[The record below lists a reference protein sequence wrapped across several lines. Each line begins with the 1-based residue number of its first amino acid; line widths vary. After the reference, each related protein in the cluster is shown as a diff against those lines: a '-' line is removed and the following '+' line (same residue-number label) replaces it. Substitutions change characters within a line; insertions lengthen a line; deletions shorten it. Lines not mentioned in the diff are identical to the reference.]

1 MPSTAP
7 GENARP
13 TFPEPISIGRK
24 VFPVASTAGSDDQGG
39 VKGSR
44 ISAGRRVLLAFAAGV
59 LAFGIASL
67 LMPWQ
72 VATLIGWS
80 VSAAAFVASV
90 WLSVRRMDGVA
101 TAEFATI
108 EDDSR
113 AAADLVLITASSA
126 SLLGVALTL
135 LKASGESGA
144 ARAFITGVATVSV
157 ILSWAA
163 VHTVFMLR
171 YARLY
176 FANGGGI
183 DFNDEQTPNYLD
195 FAYIAFTIGMTYQVS
210 DTAVT
215 VKDIRTTAL
224 RHALLSYVFGTGVV
238 AMLINVVAGLL
249 KG

>member
-1 MPSTAP
+1 L
-7 GENARP
+7 
-13 TFPEPISIGRK
+13 
-24 VFPVASTAGSDDQGG
+24 PVASTAGSDDQGG
-39 VKGSR
+39 VKRSH
-44 ISAGRRVLLAFAAGV
+44 ISAGTRVLAVFGAGV

-67 LMPWQ
+67 LVPWQ

-90 WLSVRRMDGVA
+90 WFSVGRMDGAA
-101 TAEFATI
+101 TAEFAMI
-108 EDDSR
+108 EDESR
-113 AAADLVLITASSA
+113 AAADLVLITASTA

-135 LKASGESGA
+135 LKAAG
-144 ARAFITGVATVSV
+144 VSV
-157 ILSWAA
+157 ILSWGA

-183 DFNDEQTPNYLD
+183 NFNDRQTPTYLE
-195 FAYIAFTIGMTYQVS
+195 FAYVAFTIGMTYQVS

-215 VKDIRTTAL
+215 VKDIRSTAF

-238 AMLINVVAGLL
+238 AMLINVVADLL
-249 KG
+249 HR

>member
-1 MPSTAP
+1 M
-7 GENARP
+7 
-13 TFPEPISIGRK
+13 
-24 VFPVASTAGSDDQGG
+24 
-39 VKGSR
+39 
-44 ISAGRRVLLAFAAGV
+44 SAGRRVLLAFAAGV
-59 LAFGIASL
+59 LSFGIASL

-90 WLSVRRMDGVA
+90 WLSVRRMDGAA

>member
-1 MPSTAP
+1 MRDASYLGLWFA
-7 GENARP
+7 
-13 TFPEPISIGRK
+13 
-24 VFPVASTAGSDDQGG
+24 PVASEDGNNRGGSAR
-39 VKGSR
+39 GSR

-80 VSAAAFVASV
+80 VSAAVFVASV
-90 WLSVRRMDGVA
+90 WLSVGRMDGAA
-101 TAEFATI
+101 TAEFAMI

-113 AAADLVLITASSA
+113 AGAELVLIVASAA

-135 LKASGESGA
+135 LKASGESGP

-157 ILSWAA
+157 ILSWGA

-183 DFNDEQTPNYLD
+183 DFNDEQTPTYLE

-210 DTAVT
+210 DTAVS
-215 VKDIRTTAL
+215 VKDIRSTAF

-238 AMLINVVAGLL
+238 AMLINVVASLL